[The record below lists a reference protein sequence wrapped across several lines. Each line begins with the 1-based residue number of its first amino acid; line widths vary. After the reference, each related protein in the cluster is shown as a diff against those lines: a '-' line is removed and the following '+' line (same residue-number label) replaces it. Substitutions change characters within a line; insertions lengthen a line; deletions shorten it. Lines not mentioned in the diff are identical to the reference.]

1 MPSQSPG
8 WLDAGAGSGALT
20 DCLSAGPVATA
31 VELTAL
37 LLVALAWL
45 AIVAH
50 LVVVAA
56 RGPGLFRRPV
66 YLLGGTVY
74 GLCAATAVLRIVSAW
89 QPVGAALLAVDV
101 ASALALAAAAI
112 GLWLVLPVTLT
123 LPSRD
128 DLRTANAR
136 LEAEVKER
144 IAAQSALSELNT
156 VLEHRVAARTAELT
170 RSNAELLAEIGA
182 KLELTTELARARDQA
197 EGANRVKSMFLASMS
212 HDLRTPLNAIIGFS
226 EMMLQEVRGP
236 IGNAKYHTY
245 IEDIHRSGHLLLS
258 LINNILDLSK
268 IEAGKHDLNPALLD
282 GKRVAEECV
291 ALVAS
296 QTGFAEIDPTI
307 TTQGDGRLYADDL
320 ALRQILLNLIG
331 NAAKFT
337 PAGGQ
342 IAISISRAVDGGTTV
357 TVTDT
362 GIGMDERGIRKALEP
377 FGQATLTARPR
388 GSGSGLGLTIV
399 TRLVEAH
406 GGRFAIDSAP
416 SYGTTVRIWF
426 PSPPLDRLAEP
437 GLSLLAEASGDDD
450 HQDFVVR

>member
-1 MPSQSPG
+1 MPSLSLG
-8 WLDAGAGSGALT
+8 WLDAGAGSAALAA
-20 DCLSAGPVATA
+20 CLAGGPDIAA
-31 VELTAL
+31 VELAAL
-37 LLVALAWL
+37 LLIALAWL
-45 AIVAH
+45 AILSH
-50 LVVVAA
+50 LAVVVM
-56 RGPGLFRRPV
+56 RRPGLVRHRV
-66 YLLGGTVY
+66 YLLAGSAYV
-74 GLCAATAVLRIVSAW
+74 LCALAPLLRVLTLW
-89 QPVGAALLAVDV
+89 QPVGTTLVAVD
-101 ASALALAAAAI
+101 AATALTLGLGAI
-112 GLWLVLPVTLT
+112 GLWVMLPLTLT
-123 LPSRD
+123 VPSRD
-128 DLRTANAR
+128 DLRAANSR

-144 IAAQSALSELNT
+144 IAAQSALSELNIA
-156 VLEHRVAARTAELT
+156 LEHRVAARTAELT
-170 RSNAELLAEIGA
+170 RSNAELLAEIA
-182 KLELTTELARARDQA
+182 TKQELTTELARARDQA

-236 IGNAKYHTY
+236 IANAKYQAY

-268 IEAGKHDLNPALLD
+268 IEAGKHELSPTTLD

-291 ALVAS
+291 VLVAG
-296 QTGFAEIDPTI
+296 QTGFAEVEPSI
-307 TTQGDGRLYADDL
+307 TTQGDGILYADDL
-320 ALRQILLNLIG
+320 ALRQILMNLIG

-342 IAISISRAVDGGTTV
+342 IAISINRAVDGGTTV
-357 TVTDT
+357 TVTDS

-416 SYGTTVRIWF
+416 GYGTTVRVWF
-426 PSPPLDRLAEP
+426 PGAPPDRMADTGLPLAD
-437 GLSLLAEASGDDD
+437 ASAGDS